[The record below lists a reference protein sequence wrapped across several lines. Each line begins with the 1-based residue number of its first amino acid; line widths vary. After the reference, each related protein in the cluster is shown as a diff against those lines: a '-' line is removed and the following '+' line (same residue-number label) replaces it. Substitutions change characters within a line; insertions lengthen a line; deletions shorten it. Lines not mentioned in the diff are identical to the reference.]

1 MAIPAAHPAIVR
13 KRGNPNW
20 LYPIPLGPALPTEFE
35 IQVGQ
40 LRLTPETY
48 VYWAEL
54 HDRCEQ
60 NRNRVYIPEW
70 LLKVW
75 HITVDSDLIGAA

>member
-1 MAIPAAHPAIVR
+1 MTNPAAHPANVR

-35 IQVGQ
+35 IQVKQ
-40 LRLTPETY
+40 LRLTAETY
-48 VYWAEL
+48 AYSAEL
-54 HDRCEQ
+54 HSWCDR

-75 HITVDSDLIGAA
+75 HITVNSDFIAAA